1 MEKRKIDGNE
11 YLRNKIQTIM
21 NYNHKQL
28 NSPSII
34 RVRQNNR
41 SKLWFIQIISILLLL
56 PQLTIPQ
63 EKFSTEG
70 LGFNSVFQNEV
81 QGNFQGKVTGILH
94 LESKDGTSDPFSFAG
109 SEVKLTIVPD
119 TNVIYDVSF
128 KNYSFGNDKLRFRYS
143 TYNRANALSVFI
155 NGAEYT
161 TRLIDGACELVLKGL
176 DYKYF
181 DEGNS
186 ELLLLA
192 FNKDV
197 GLSPGSCNGEPE
209 IFIKKGSTVAMSI
222 SKQNF
227 DYKRGTGYVGF
238 YRTKFIADSL
248 NGVGKEAIPGLIER
262 IDGYERIK
270 IGLAKPILSSMP
282 AYYLKENYAG
292 IYWAYFI
299 EWLLWGRNPQKYD
312 WESYYNEKNLSMTHD
327 LKIAF
332 EYYKYDYNL
341 LVTKSD
347 KQLTYDDMKVVKT
360 IYEKWWEE
368 NKHLSMSKLR
378 EKYDNDEIWKQSPFA
393 WK

>member
-1 MEKRKIDGNE
+1 MND
-11 YLRNKIQTIM
+11 YLN
-21 NYNHKQL
+21 QL
-28 NSPSII
+28 NSHSNSRDLP
-34 RVRQNNR
+34 QNR
-41 SKLWFIQIISILLLL
+41 SKLRFVQIISILLLL
-56 PQLTIPQ
+56 PQFAISQ
-63 EKFSTEG
+63 EKFSREG
-70 LGFNSVFQNEV
+70 LGFYSVFQNEV

-94 LESKDGTSDPFSFAG
+94 LESKDGNSDSFSFAE
-109 SEVKLTIVPD
+109 SKVKLTIVPD

-128 KNYSFGNDKLRFRYS
+128 KNYSFGNSKMKFRYS
-143 TYNRANALSVFI
+143 TYNRANGLSVFI
-155 NGAEYT
+155 NDAEFT
-161 TRLIDGACELVLKGL
+161 TTLIDGACELVLKGL

-181 DEGNS
+181 DEGDS

-197 GLSPGSCNGEPE
+197 GLSPGSWNGESE

-222 SKQNF
+222 SKQNS
-227 DYKRGTGYVGF
+227 DYSRKQNYVGF
-238 YRTKFIADSL
+238 YRIKYIADSL
-248 NGVGKEAIPGLIER
+248 NRIGKEAIPGLIER
-262 IDGYERIK
+262 IDGFERIK

-327 LKIAF
+327 FKIAF
-332 EYYKYDYNL
+332 EYYKYNYNL
-341 LVTKSD
+341 LVTRSN
-347 KQLTYDDMKVVKT
+347 KQLTYDDMKAVKS

-378 EKYDNDEIWKQSPFA
+378 EKYDNDEIWKQSPFD